1 VLKKWLNSSFQLHN
15 IKLSKGTKMEAIIYL
30 LRFAFDALLMILI
43 MRVWLQ
49 WVKADFYNP
58 LSQFIVKVS
67 NPFVIPLRRVIP
79 GLGGLDL
86 ATILIAYAVATL
98 KFVTLTALS
107 GESLGVLAFYIGL
120 LVLLKQ
126 AGFLLFIIMIIM
138 AIMSWVVQGYNA
150 TLMVLSQLTEPFL
163 NPIRKIIPNM
173 GGLDLSMLLAFLVM
187 NVINILL
194 SNSLPY
200 WAAL

>member
-1 VLKKWLNSSFQLHN
+1 
-15 IKLSKGTKMEAIIYL
+15 MEAIIYL

-67 NPFVIPLRRVIP
+67 NPLVIPLRRVIP

-86 ATILIAYAVATL
+86 ATVLIAYVVATL
-98 KFVTLTALS
+98 KFVSLAALS

-163 NPIRKIIPNM
+163 NPIRKIIPHM
-173 GGLDLSMLLAFLVM
+173 GGLDLSMLFAFLAM

-200 WAAL
+200 WGAL

>member
-1 VLKKWLNSSFQLHN
+1 
-15 IKLSKGTKMEAIIYL
+15 MEAIIYL

-43 MRVWLQ
+43 MRIWLQ

-67 NPFVIPLRRVIP
+67 NPLVVPLRRIIP
-79 GLGGLDL
+79 GFGGLDL
-86 ATILIAYAVATL
+86 ATIVVAYIVATL
-98 KFVTLTALS
+98 KFVTLAALS

-126 AGFLLFIIMIIM
+126 ACFLLFVLMIIM
-138 AIMSWVVQGYNA
+138 AIMSWVVKGYNA
-150 TLMVLSQLTEPFL
+150 TLMVISQLTDPFL
-163 NPIRKIIPNM
+163 RPIRKIIPNM
-173 GGLDLSMLLAFLVM
+173 GGLDLSMLVAFLAM

-194 SNSLPY
+194 ASSLPY
-200 WAAL
+200 WGAL

>member
-1 VLKKWLNSSFQLHN
+1 
-15 IKLSKGTKMEAIIYL
+15 MEAIIYL

-43 MRVWLQ
+43 MRIWLQ

-67 NPFVIPLRRVIP
+67 NPLVVPLRRIIP
-79 GLGGLDL
+79 GIGGLDL
-86 ATILIAYAVATL
+86 ATILVAYIVATL
-98 KFVTLTALS
+98 KFFTLAALS

-120 LVLLKQ
+120 LVLVKQ
-126 AGFLLFIIMIIM
+126 AGFLLFVIMIIM

-163 NPIRKIIPNM
+163 RPIRKVIPNM
-173 GGLDLSMLLAFLVM
+173 GGLDLSMLVAFLAM

-200 WAAL
+200 WGAL

>member
-1 VLKKWLNSSFQLHN
+1 
-15 IKLSKGTKMEAIIYL
+15 MEAVLYL

-58 LSQFIVKVS
+58 LSQFIVKAS
-67 NPFVIPLRRVIP
+67 NPLVVPLRRVIP
-79 GLGGLDL
+79 GFGGMDL
-86 ATILIAYAVATL
+86 ATIVVAYLVATL
-98 KFVTLTALS
+98 KFFTLAALA
-107 GESLGVLAFYIGL
+107 GENLGVLAFYIGL

-126 AGFLLFIIMIIM
+126 AGFLLFVIMIIM
-138 AIMSWVVQGYNA
+138 AVMSWVVQGYNP
-150 TLMVLSQLTEPFL
+150 TLAVFHQLTEPFL
-163 NPIRKIIPNM
+163 NPIRRIIPNM
-173 GGLDLSMLLAFLVM
+173 GGLDLSMIVAFLAM

>member
-1 VLKKWLNSSFQLHN
+1 
-15 IKLSKGTKMEAIIYL
+15 MEAIIYL

-67 NPFVIPLRRVIP
+67 NPLVIPLRRVIP

-86 ATILIAYAVATL
+86 ATVLIAYVVATL
-98 KFVTLTALS
+98 KFVTLAALS

-138 AIMSWVVQGYNA
+138 AIMSWVLQGYNA

-173 GGLDLSMLLAFLVM
+173 GGLDLSMLFAFLAM

-200 WAAL
+200 WGAL

>member
-1 VLKKWLNSSFQLHN
+1 
-15 IKLSKGTKMEAIIYL
+15 MEALIYL

-43 MRVWLQ
+43 IRVWLQ

-67 NPFVIPLRRVIP
+67 NPLVVPLRKIVP

-86 ATILIAYAVATL
+86 ATVLIAYAVATL
-98 KFVTLTALS
+98 KFVTLAALS

-138 AIMSWVVQGYNA
+138 AIMSWVVQGYNS

-173 GGLDLSMLLAFLVM
+173 GGLDLSMLVAFLAM

-194 SNSLPY
+194 SSSLPY

>member
-1 VLKKWLNSSFQLHN
+1 
-15 IKLSKGTKMEAIIYL
+15 MEAIIYL
-30 LRFAFDALLMILI
+30 LRFVFDALLMILI
-43 MRVWLQ
+43 VRVWLQ

-58 LSQFIVKVS
+58 LSQFVVKIS
-67 NPFVIPLRRVIP
+67 NPLVVPLRRIIP
-79 GLGGLDL
+79 GFGGLDIATLLL
-86 ATILIAYAVATL
+86 AYTVATL
-98 KFVTLTALS
+98 KFVSLAALS
-107 GESLGVLAFYIGL
+107 GQNLGVFAFYIGL
-120 LVLLKQ
+120 LALIKQ

-138 AIMSWVVQGYNA
+138 AVMSWVVQGYNA

-173 GGLDLSMLLAFLVM
+173 GGLDLSMLVAFLAM

-194 SNSLPY
+194 SNSVPY

>member
-1 VLKKWLNSSFQLHN
+1 
-15 IKLSKGTKMEAIIYL
+15 MEAIIYL

-43 MRVWLQ
+43 IRIWLQ

-67 NPFVIPLRRVIP
+67 NPLVVPLRRIIP
-79 GLGGLDL
+79 GLGGIDL
-86 ATILIAYAVATL
+86 ATIVVAYIVATL
-98 KFVTLTALS
+98 KFVSLAALS
-107 GESLGVLAFYIGL
+107 GESLGLLAFYIGL

-126 AGFLLFIIMIIM
+126 AGFLLFIIMIVM

-150 TLMVLSQLTEPFL
+150 TLMILSQLTEPFL
-163 NPIRKIIPNM
+163 NPIRKVLPNM
-173 GGLDLSMLLAFLVM
+173 GGLDLSMLVAFLAM

>member
-1 VLKKWLNSSFQLHN
+1 
-15 IKLSKGTKMEAIIYL
+15 
-30 LRFAFDALLMILI
+30 MILI
-43 MRVWLQ
+43 IRVWLQ

-67 NPFVIPLRRVIP
+67 NPLVVPLRKIVP

-86 ATILIAYAVATL
+86 ATVLIAYAVATL
-98 KFVTLTALS
+98 KFVTLAALS

-126 AGFLLFIIMIIM
+126 AGFLLFVIMIIM
-138 AIMSWVVQGYNA
+138 AIMSWVVQGYNS

-173 GGLDLSMLLAFLVM
+173 GGLDLSMLAAFLLM

-194 SNSLPY
+194 SSSLPY

>member
-1 VLKKWLNSSFQLHN
+1 V
-15 IKLSKGTKMEAIIYL
+15 EAVMYL

-43 MRVWLQ
+43 VRFWLQ

-67 NPFVIPLRRVIP
+67 NPLVVPLRRVIP
-79 GLGGLDL
+79 GLAGLDL
-86 ATILIAYAVATL
+86 ATILAAYIVATL
-98 KFVTLTALS
+98 KFVTLAAFA
-107 GESLGVLAFYIGL
+107 GENLGVLAFYIGL
-120 LVLLKQ
+120 LVLIKQ
-126 AGFLLFIIMIIM
+126 AGFLLFMIMIIM
-138 AIMSWVVQGYNA
+138 AVMSWVVQGYNP
-150 TLMVLSQLTEPFL
+150 TLAIFHQLTEPFL
-163 NPIRKIIPNM
+163 NPIRRIIPNM
-173 GGLDLSMLLAFLVM
+173 GGLDLSMIVAFLLM

>member
-1 VLKKWLNSSFQLHN
+1 
-15 IKLSKGTKMEAIIYL
+15 MEAIIYL

-67 NPFVIPLRRVIP
+67 NPLVVPLRRIIP
-79 GLGGLDL
+79 GLGGFDL
-86 ATILIAYAVATL
+86 ATILVAYIVATL
-98 KFVTLTALS
+98 KFVTLAALS

-126 AGFLLFIIMIIM
+126 AGFLLFILMIIM
-138 AIMSWVVQGYNA
+138 AIMSWVVKGYNA
-150 TLMVLSQLTEPFL
+150 TAMVLSQLTDPFL
-163 NPIRKIIPNM
+163 RPLRKIIPNM
-173 GGLDLSMLLAFLVM
+173 GGLDLSMLVAFLAM

-194 SNSLPY
+194 ASSLPY
-200 WAAL
+200 WGAL

>member
-1 VLKKWLNSSFQLHN
+1 
-15 IKLSKGTKMEAIIYL
+15 MEAIIYL

-43 MRVWLQ
+43 IRVWLQ
-49 WVKADFYNP
+49 WVKADFYSP
-58 LSQFIVKVS
+58 LSQFVVKVS
-67 NPFVIPLRRVIP
+67 NPLVVPFRRVIP
-79 GLGGLDL
+79 SLGGLDL
-86 ATILIAYAVATL
+86 ATVVIAYAVATL
-98 KFVTLTALS
+98 KFVTLAALS
-107 GESLGVLAFYIGL
+107 GESLGFLAFYIGL

-163 NPIRKIIPNM
+163 TPIRKIMPNM
-173 GGLDLSMLLAFLVM
+173 GGLDLSMLVAFLAM
-187 NVINILL
+187 NVINIML

-200 WAAL
+200 WGAL

>member
-1 VLKKWLNSSFQLHN
+1 
-15 IKLSKGTKMEAIIYL
+15 MEAIIYL

-43 MRVWLQ
+43 MRIWLQ

-67 NPFVIPLRRVIP
+67 NPLVVPLRRIIP
-79 GLGGLDL
+79 GFGGIDL
-86 ATILIAYAVATL
+86 ATIVVAYIVATL
-98 KFVTLTALS
+98 KFVTLAALS

-126 AGFLLFIIMIIM
+126 AGFLLFVLMIIM
-138 AIMSWVVQGYNA
+138 AIMSWVVQGYNS
-150 TLMVLSQLTEPFL
+150 TLMVISQLTDPFL
-163 NPIRKIIPNM
+163 RPIRKIIPNM
-173 GGLDLSMLLAFLVM
+173 GGLDLSMLVAFLAM

-194 SNSLPY
+194 ASSLPY
-200 WAAL
+200 WGAL